1 MAPGIAAT
9 LRATR
14 IDVNQ
19 TGHIEIDATGLLA
32 GARGER
38 DIASAEVAALA
49 PRFEALCRR
58 LDAWRTGVEPSFFA
72 LPFAP
77 NTAAVLRRAREI
89 TDRFRRTVVFG
100 IGGSSLGGEILVQ
113 AFGNRS
119 RRHPVRFCDNVDP
132 LTLVEV
138 TDEPVAETHFLV
150 ISKSGDTVETL
161 AQFLS
166 LLPRLEHPGAQP
178 LRAQLTVIT
187 ENPRGALA
195 QIAQRLGLEVMPH
208 PPVGGRFSVLSV
220 VGLLPAALAGADIDG
235 LLEGA
240 RHMAGRCAQPNL
252 DRNPALW
259 NAGAQYLQL
268 ARGRHQSV
276 QMAYSDRL
284 YPVTFW
290 WRQLWGESLGKRDA
304 AGHARGLTPVVAR
317 GVTDQHSQLQLYLDG
332 PDDKQFTFLVSPD
345 LRNFGERVP
354 ARFADLAAV
363 APLAGHA
370 TGELFLAEFEA
381 TRATLARHGRPQ
393 RTLVLPH
400 ADAYALGELIVLLET
415 ETVAMAELLGVDPFD
430 QPAVEEGKKL
440 ARDYLTKSSK

>member
-1 MAPGIAAT
+1 MASGIATT
-9 LRATR
+9 LRAIR
-14 IDVNQ
+14 MDVNQ
-19 TGHIEIDATGLLA
+19 AGHIEIDATGLLA
-32 GARGER
+32 GARGEH
-38 DIASAEVAALA
+38 DIAPAAVAALA

-58 LDAWRTGVEPSFFA
+58 LEAWRTGVEPSFFA
-72 LPFAP
+72 LPFVP
-77 NTAAVLRRAREI
+77 DTAAVRGRAREI

-113 AFGNRS
+113 ALGNRP

-132 LTLVEV
+132 LTLAEM

-166 LLPRLEHPGAQP
+166 LLPRLEHPGAQ
-178 LRAQLTVIT
+178 LTVIT

-195 QIAQRLGLEVMPH
+195 QIAQRLGLDVLPH

-220 VGLLPAALAGADIDG
+220 VGLLPAALAGFDIDG

-240 RHMAGRCAQPNL
+240 RHMAGRCARPDL

-268 ARGRHQSV
+268 ARGRHLSV

-304 AGHARGLTPVVAR
+304 AGRACGLTPVVAR

-393 RTLVLPH
+393 RTLALPH

-415 ETVAMAELLGVDPFD
+415 ETVAMAELLGIDPFD

-440 ARDYLTKSSK
+440 ARDYLTKRSK